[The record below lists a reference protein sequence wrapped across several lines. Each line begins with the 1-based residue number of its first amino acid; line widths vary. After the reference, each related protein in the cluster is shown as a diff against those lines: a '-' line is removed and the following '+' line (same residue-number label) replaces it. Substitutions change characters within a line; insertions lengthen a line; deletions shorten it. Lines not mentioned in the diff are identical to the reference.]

1 MHDSHSSGTAKRVC
15 LGVSGSLRGSV
26 LVGRYLEWMDHSCRC
41 RHELSNVVQETS
53 KEERESQKPA
63 DRAG

>member
-1 MHDSHSSGTAKRVC
+1 
-15 LGVSGSLRGSV
+15 
-26 LVGRYLEWMDHSCRC
+26 MDHSCRC

>member
-26 LVGRYLEWMDHSCRC
+26 LVGREVPGMDGS
-41 RHELSNVVQETS
+41 
-53 KEERESQKPA
+53 
-63 DRAG
+63 